1 MMAYTRTRGAIDYW
15 LAKDQADEA
24 ARKAKKHKK

>member
-1 MMAYTRTRGAIDYW
+1 MMAYTHTRGAIDYW

-24 ARKAKKHKK
+24 ARDAGKK